1 MVRGTT
7 PTFVLTISD
16 NTIDLTEALNV
27 YVTFKQNSTV
37 INKKGEDIVV
47 TAHQVDVYLSQ
58 KETLKFVEGSLE
70 IQLNWTYM
78 DGRRAC
84 SVIKTIDVEKNL
96 IGSELK

>member
-27 YVTFKQNSTV
+27 YVTFKQNATV

-70 IQLNWTYM
+70 IQLNWTYVN
-78 DGRRAC
+78 GERAC
-84 SVIKTIDVEKNL
+84 SNITTIDVEKNL